1 MKQIVIF
8 LLGCCIGA
16 ALSYQYGKTDT
27 TETRPFIKLPEKIR
41 ESEVGVPLFVADI
54 TYDTITISYDPM
66 KDRLFHVTNPGCG
79 QYDCKANLIWV
90 DLEAKVIYIEDTQ
103 TELVEF
109 ESEQDLLRH
118 LASIMGDLG
127 RGFRYGK
134 Y

>member
-16 ALSYQYGKTDT
+16 ALSYQYQKTDT
-27 TETRPFIKLPEKIR
+27 ASVKPFIDLPEEIL
-41 ESEVGVPLFVADI
+41 EAEVGVPLFVSNR
-54 TYDTITISYDPM
+54 TYDTLTISFDPM

-79 QYDCKANLIWV
+79 QYDCKSNLIWV

-118 LASIMGDLG
+118 LASIMADLG
-127 RGFRYGK
+127 RGFRYGHF
-134 Y
+134 